1 MQVLY
6 VTEFLVEGTDP
17 ETPIGDI
24 VDDLLGV
31 LGDWLGDPVRLSS
44 HLNYKMTDTVT
55 CGRLMARSANQQNGT
70 ICRQEKTGRRES
82 RSDRPLHPRTSLSP
96 G

>member
-31 LGDWLGDPVRLSS
+31 LGDWLGDPGTPVQPSELQNDGYRDLRPTHGSIRKSAEWNYLSAG
-44 HLNYKMTDTVT
+44 KDWATRV
-55 CGRLMARSANQQNGT
+55 
-70 ICRQEKTGRRES
+70 